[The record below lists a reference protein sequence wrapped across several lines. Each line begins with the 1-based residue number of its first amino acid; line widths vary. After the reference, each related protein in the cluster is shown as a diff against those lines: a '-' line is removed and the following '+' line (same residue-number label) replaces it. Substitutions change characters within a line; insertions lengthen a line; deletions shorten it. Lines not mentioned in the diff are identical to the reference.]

1 MESIYYVLPLPASA
15 PPRGPTKAKGLIYLS
30 HKWDIFRRGA
40 QEMSGSKDGGAGC
53 DPDGWTVE
61 DSGGIR
67 KAHLLT
73 RPPPAIKRKT
83 VITNCVPRDNGLH
96 YTNYAQ

>member
-1 MESIYYVLPLPASA
+1 MFHFQRMTHSTVHKENITGNKKYMESIYYVLTLPASG

-53 DPDGWTVE
+53 DPDGWTAE
-61 DSGGIR
+61 DSGEIR

-73 RPPPAIKRKT
+73 PPPP
-83 VITNCVPRDNGLH
+83 C
-96 YTNYAQ
+96 Q